1 MAAGVTI
8 WIPPGGKRG
17 STLVVLEPFSEVLEP
32 FSEVLEPFS
41 EVLEAPDSSEPD
53 APVVAAALPSVDDC
67 ADLEP
72 VDSGPSVIVPL
83 AESDSAEE
91 GAADCDD
98 SGGDD
103 VSDGAS
109 ETIGN

>member
-1 MAAGVTI
+1 
-8 WIPPGGKRG
+8 
-17 STLVVLEPFSEVLEP
+17 VVLEAFSEV
-32 FSEVLEPFS
+32 S
-41 EVLEAPDSSEPD
+41 EAPDSSEPD

-83 AESDSAEE
+83 AEPDSVEE

-103 VSDGAS
+103 VSDCDDFGGDDVSDGAS
-109 ETIGN
+109 ETIEILAS